1 MNRLLEAELQEEVE
15 VEESYTIKS
24 KDEVLWAMRKLRALH
39 EQIKETEEISKA
51 EIERI
56 KQWQQRETDK
66 DMNSIKFFEG
76 LLQKWMLT
84 QEQKSIKLPYGRIR
98 FKKQRPEYLRN
109 EEVIMK
115 FVEDDFIK
123 VKKSLDW
130 SKLKSILEFKDGR
143 PIRTDTGE
151 VIDGVTEVYREDK
164 FEVIIDD

>member
-1 MNRLLEAELQEEVE
+1 MKEAYE
-15 VEESYTIKS
+15 IKD
-24 KDEVLWAMRKLRALH
+24 KNGANWALRKIRAL
-39 EQIKETEEISKA
+39 KA
-51 EIERI
+51 EVNEVQEIAQKEIDRI
-56 KQWQQRETDK
+56 KAWEKSETDK
-66 DMNSIKFFEG
+66 EQRSIEYFEG
-76 LLQKWMLT
+76 LLQKWLFE
-84 QEQKSIKLPYGRIR
+84 QEKKSINLPHGRVR
-98 FKKQRPEYLRN
+98 FKKQTPEYLRN